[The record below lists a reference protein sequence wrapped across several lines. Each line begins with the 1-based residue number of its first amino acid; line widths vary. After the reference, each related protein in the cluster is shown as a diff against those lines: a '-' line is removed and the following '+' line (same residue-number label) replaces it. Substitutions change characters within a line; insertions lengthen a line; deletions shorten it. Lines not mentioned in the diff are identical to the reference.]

1 MHSIGSTTY
10 SSWSK
15 SMKTQSLLHA
25 QWLQIR
31 ERLRAKQLLVSPD
44 ASLSL
49 RIPNSDSM
57 WFGSISDAEPSCR
70 SWNGALASNFSAN
83 THATIYHHRQ
93 DVGAIAVGG
102 GAFGLRLADFGGVM
116 PGVFDEQVRHL
127 GCMGSATDELGG
139 VARSVKDG
147 GNVFLVRGQAVCLGM
162 TGSRLALNAELFEK
176 CAKAYVL
183 AAATGGRVK
192 PLPWIVRFVANRRL
206 MKDERRAGER
216 FQRGLLPEE
225 SKGY

>member
-1 MHSIGSTTY
+1 M
-10 SSWSK
+10 
-15 SMKTQSLLHA
+15 LRE

-31 ERLRAKQLLVSPD
+31 ERLWTKQLLVSSD

-49 RIPNSDSM
+49 RIPNTDAM
-57 WFGSISDAEPSCR
+57 WFGAVSDAGPSR
-70 SWNGALASNFSAN
+70 WSTTQTLVSNLGANI
-83 THATIYHHRQ
+83 HAAIYHLRQ
-93 DVGAIAVGG
+93 DVGSIAVGG

-127 GCMGSATDELGG
+127 GCMGEATDELGG
-139 VARSVKDG
+139 IARSVKDG
-147 GNVFLVRGQAVCLGM
+147 GNVLLVRGQAVCLGM